1 MKRHNGARRT
11 MFALSINLLLCVLC
25 AASAAAQTGAGGLG
39 QLEPGE
45 AAKLL
50 TDRDPL
56 MRQHGA
62 EELARSAA
70 TEWRHLV
77 EGYRL
82 QEKNTRVRL
91 ALDWALYRMGKDESL
106 YAVVR
111 ALDAKLADQA
121 AGYLAS
127 LETPAPLYPV
137 LPRVN
142 GNTQARL
149 ITVLARV
156 GDAATLEQIKPYT
169 ASFDPKIAEAA
180 RQAEQELTRRLA
192 EQPADTHTRPR
203 QVGKRPAT
211 P

>member
-1 MKRHNGARRT
+1 MYQRNGTHRGS
-11 MFALSINLLLCVLC
+11 LSVVGLLFCLLCV
-25 AASAAAQTGAGGLG
+25 AASGAAQSDAGGG
-39 QLEPGE
+39 AQANPAE
-45 AAKLL
+45 AAKQL

-56 MRQHGA
+56 IRQHGA
-62 EELARSAA
+62 EELARAA
-70 TEWRHLV
+70 APEWRHLI

-91 ALDWALYRMGKDESL
+91 ALDWALYRMGKEESL

-111 ALDAKLADQA
+111 ALDTARADQA

-127 LETPAPLYPV
+127 LETPEPLYAI

-149 ITVLARV
+149 ISVLARA

-169 ASFDPKIAEAA
+169 TSFDPKIADAA
-180 RQAEQELTRRLA
+180 RQAEQEITRRLA
-192 EQPADTHTRPR
+192 AQPDATHTRPR

-211 P
+211 N

>member
-1 MKRHNGARRT
+1 MKQYNGLRKVGT
-11 MFALSINLLLCVLC
+11 LSVGLLLCLLC
-25 AASAAAQTGAGGLG
+25 AALTVAAQSDSGSGA

-45 AAKLL
+45 AAKQL

-56 MRQHGA
+56 VRQHGA
-62 EELARSAA
+62 EELARTAA
-70 TEWRHLV
+70 PEWRHLI

-91 ALDWALYRMGKDESL
+91 ALDWALYRMGKDEAL

-111 ALDAKLADQA
+111 ALDTGRADQA

-127 LETPAPLYPV
+127 LETPEPLYAI

-149 ITVLARV
+149 ISVLARA

-169 ASFDPKIAEAA
+169 NSFDPKIAEAA
-180 RQAEQELTRRLA
+180 RQAEQEITRRLTQ
-192 EQPADTHTRPR
+192 QPDATHTRPR
-203 QVGKRPAT
+203 QVGKRP
-211 P
+211 